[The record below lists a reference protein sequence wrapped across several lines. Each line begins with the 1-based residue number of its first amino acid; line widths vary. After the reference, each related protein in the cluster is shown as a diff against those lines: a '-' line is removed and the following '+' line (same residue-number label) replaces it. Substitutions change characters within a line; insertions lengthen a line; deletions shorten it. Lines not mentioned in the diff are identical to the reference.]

1 MELSPA
7 QQLQLFRSSRLLL
20 ESLSSGKGPRAK
32 SDAWKSFSSE
42 LAESGLP
49 RGMVLGAVAAVK
61 ARLGRAKEGGKVPPI
76 RQLHQMER
84 EIVSTEA
91 WGLLLESV
99 RLGLIEGRQTD
110 DILEQTA
117 QRSAL
122 PVQKTG
128 LEQSLAKNWS
138 RILNAEA
145 NGLLPS

>member
-1 MELSPA
+1 MQLSPA

-20 ESLSSGKGPRAK
+20 ESLGTVKGRRAK
-32 SDAWKSFSSE
+32 SDAWKSFSAE

-49 RGMVLGAVAAVK
+49 REMVLGAVAAVR
-61 ARLGRAKEGGKVPPI
+61 ARIGRRGEGFPPI

-99 RLGLIEGRQTD
+99 RLGLIEGCQTD

-128 LEQSLAKNWS
+128 LEQSLARNWS
-138 RILNAEA
+138 RMLDAEA

>member
-7 QQLQLFRSSRLLL
+7 QQLQLFRSSRMLL
-20 ESLSSGKGPRAK
+20 ESLSSGKGPRAR

-42 LAESGLP
+42 LEESGLP

-61 ARLGRAKEGGKVPPI
+61 ARLGRAKENRPPI

-91 WGLLLESV
+91 WGLLIESV